1 MTGTKAEDP
10 SIGAEQDEPQPA
22 LLRPW
27 PSDLRRLPAR
37 PDLAAISLRGQIQAL
52 RYAQGVT
59 RQVARP
65 VVPVRRRPEAGA
77 PLDTE
82 AVYGDIVTV
91 YDEVEGW
98 AWVQMHRDQ
107 YVGYMPAEALTA
119 DVKKATHRVRAL
131 GTFVYPIPDI
141 KAPPLMLLSLN
152 SLLAVTEESERFC
165 RMERGGF
172 VARRHV
178 TALNRLELDF
188 VDVAER
194 LIGTP
199 YLWGG
204 RTRAWYRLLRARSAR
219 SRSRRY
225 SMPARQRHAGC
236 GDRGGCSDQ
245 PGRGGPSARGPCL
258 LERPRRHDGR
268 CDHAASRQCA
278 LHGRHR
284 RGIARGGR
292 AHQQAGFGDYRN
304 SPFAGTDS
312 DSPHGNRSPRGS
324 KRRLSGREWRA
335 WMPFKACAG
344 RAGSDGR
351 GAPTPR
357 RLPRWRWYPSTP
369 FRRKA

>member
-10 SIGAEQDEPQPA
+10 SIGAEQGETQSAP
-22 LLRPW
+22 LRPP

-37 PDLAAISLRGQIQAL
+37 PDLAAISLRGQFQAL

-98 AWVQMHRDQ
+98 AWVQMQRDQ
-107 YVGYMPAEALTA
+107 YVGYLPAEALTA
-119 DVKKATHRVRAL
+119 DVKPATHRVRAL

-165 RMERGGF
+165 RLERGGF
-172 VARRHV
+172 VTRRHV

-204 RTRAWYRLLRARSAR
+204 RTRLGIDCSGLVQLALEAAGIPCPRDSDMQAVEIGEAIPISRA
-219 SRSRRY
+219 
-225 SMPARQRHAGC
+225 HDG
-236 GDRGGCSDQ
+236 
-245 PGRGGPSARGPCL
+245 
-258 LERPRRHDGR
+258 LERGDLVFWKGHVGMMADAIMLL
-268 CDHAASRQCA
+268 HANAHYMAVTVEA
-278 LHGRHR
+278 LPEAAERISKQGSEIT
-284 RGIARGGR
+284 GI
-292 AHQQAGFGDYRN
+292 
-304 SPFAGTDS
+304 
-312 DSPHGNRSPRGS
+312 
-324 KRRLSGREWRA
+324 
-335 WMPFKACAG
+335 
-344 RAGSDGR
+344 
-351 GAPTPR
+351 R
-357 RLPRWRWYPSTP
+357 RLPALTATVRMAIEARAV
-369 FRRKA
+369 RNEG

>member
-204 RTRAWYRLLRARSAR
+204 RTRLGIDCSGLVQLALEA
-219 SRSRRY
+219 
-225 SMPARQRHAGC
+225 AGIPC
-236 GDRGGCSDQ
+236 PRDSDMQ
-245 PGRGGPSARGPCL
+245 
-258 LERPRRHDGR
+258 
-268 CDHAASRQCA
+268 AAEIGEAVPISQA
-278 LHGRHR
+278 EEGLR
-284 RGIARGGR
+284 RGDLVFWKGHVGMMADAIMLLHAN
-292 AHQQAGFGDYRN
+292 AHYMAVTVEALPEAAERISKQ
-304 SPFAGTDS
+304 
-312 DSPHGNRSPRGS
+312 GS
-324 KRRLSGREWRA
+324 EITGI
-335 WMPFKACAG
+335 
-344 RAGSDGR
+344 
-351 GAPTPR
+351 R
-357 RLPRWRWYPSTP
+357 RLPALTATVRMAIEARAV
-369 FRRKA
+369 RNEG

>member
-10 SIGAEQDEPQPA
+10 SIGAEQGEPQSA
-22 LLRPW
+22 LLRPL

-37 PDLAAISLRGQIQAL
+37 ADLAALSLRGKIYAP

-65 VVPVRRRPEAGA
+65 VVPVRRRAEAGA

-98 AWVQMHRDQ
+98 AWVQMQRDQ
-107 YVGYMPAEALTA
+107 YVGYLPAEALTA
-119 DVKKATHRVRAL
+119 DVKPATHRVRAL

-165 RMERGGF
+165 RLERGGF
-172 VARRHV
+172 VTRRHV

-204 RTRAWYRLLRARSAR
+204 RTRLGIDCSGLVQLALEAAGIPCPRDSDMQAVEIGEAIPISRA
-219 SRSRRY
+219 
-225 SMPARQRHAGC
+225 HDG
-236 GDRGGCSDQ
+236 
-245 PGRGGPSARGPCL
+245 
-258 LERPRRHDGR
+258 LERGDLVFWKGHVGMMADAIMLL
-268 CDHAASRQCA
+268 HANAHYMAVTVEA
-278 LHGRHR
+278 LPEAAERISKQGSEIT
-284 RGIARGGR
+284 GI
-292 AHQQAGFGDYRN
+292 
-304 SPFAGTDS
+304 
-312 DSPHGNRSPRGS
+312 
-324 KRRLSGREWRA
+324 
-335 WMPFKACAG
+335 
-344 RAGSDGR
+344 
-351 GAPTPR
+351 R
-357 RLPRWRWYPSTP
+357 RLPALTATVRMAIEARAV
-369 FRRKA
+369 RNEG